1 MVTVDLQNKSREF
14 QELYA
19 RANPLPG
26 ARAKVPLLEVTPSDG
41 DAVFVTESLVV
52 AEYVAEKFGSGG
64 GAAALL
70 PESAEDRAASR
81 LFTELCGGAFG
92 YVAVLRAPE
101 GERRDAAVRA
111 LREGLAGADAF
122 LQRHGSAPFLLG
134 TRFSL
139 AEANAAPFV
148 QRMCAALPAYG
159 ALDPLDLCDE
169 MGLEHLRRWM
179 EAVLAR
185 PSVVRTGVPRERLL
199 GNVAAMLERFAAAEA
214 SKAG

>member
-1 MVTVDLQNKSREF
+1 MVTVDLQNKSKEF

-19 RANPLPG
+19 RANPLPE
-26 ARAKVPLLEVTPSDG
+26 ARAKVPLLEVASGDG

-52 AEYVAEKFGSGG
+52 CEYIAEKFG
-64 GAAALL
+64 AAAFL

-92 YVAVLRAPE
+92 YVAVLRAPA
-101 GERRDAAVRA
+101 GAPRDAAVRA
-111 LREGLAGADAF
+111 LRDGLAGADAF
-122 LQRHGSAPFLLG
+122 LRRRGSAPFLLG
-134 TRFSL
+134 ERFSL

-148 QRMCAALPAYG
+148 QRRCAVLPEYSAI
-159 ALDPLDLCDE
+159 DPLALCDE
-169 MGLEHLRRWM
+169 MGLEHLKRWM

-185 PSVVRTGVPRERLL
+185 PSVIRTGVPRERLL
-199 GNVAAMLERFAAAEA
+199 ENVSTMLERFAAVEA